1 MNIMVIKTFKADEKV
16 KLEEFKKQFVK
27 VLGFPAKVK
36 YGVDPTESY
45 PRHVQV
51 YTVYLER
58 QEEIAKY
65 RKAHNEGRI

>member
-1 MNIMVIKTFKADEKV
+1 MTIEVIKVFAADKKKE
-16 KLEEFKKQFVK
+16 LEEYKQKFLK
-27 VLGFPAKVK
+27 VLGFQARVK
-36 YGVDPTESY
+36 FGVDPTGSY

>member
-1 MNIMVIKTFKADEKV
+1 MTIEVIKTFKSEEKV

-27 VLGFPAKVK
+27 VLGFQPKVK
-36 YGVDPTESY
+36 YGVDPTGSY

-65 RKAHNEGRI
+65 RKAYKEGRI